1 VQNDQEI
8 QKKNTLNL
16 NKNEDIKNKSTTE
29 NKNLKK
35 KSETESDKIKDFLK
49 KDSFKQIEPKPKR
62 DFSDKL
68 KDELNQLKELTKEA
82 DYIITEKKEKVNEA
96 KEAKRTEN
104 REEVEGKKNKSDEK
118 NKDVKNTIE
127 ESRNKISDGNKI
139 SRETILFETEFEE
152 KLSYLIDKL
161 DIINKITK

>member
-1 VQNDQEI
+1 MQNDQEI

-29 NKNLKK
+29 NKNLRK

-127 ESRNKISDGNKI
+127 ESRVKVSDGNKI